1 MSELF
6 TFLAQAPGLNAS
18 GWIIGAEKGVEEAN
32 RGAAI
37 RIPKFMG
44 LVIRYVTPAFL
55 LIVLGLWL
63 YFEGPGRVRAMIPSI
78 QGQAAV
84 EKTYTDAVKAQP
96 EFADLSDKAITA
108 KADELFADTSAAGR
122 PEWLAI
128 AVQDAVKAKARAEKQ
143 AMVAAFVFV
152 CVCGMFILIYALS
165 DIACRNRI
173 GRMLAQSESGEGI

>member
-1 MSELF
+1 F
-6 TFLAQAPGLNAS
+6 
-18 GWIIGAEKGVEEAN
+18 GWVIGAEKGVEEAN

-44 LVIRYVTPAFL
+44 FVIRYVTPSFL
-55 LIVLGLWL
+55 LIILCLWL

-84 EKTYTDAVKAQP
+84 EKTYADAVKEQP
-96 EFADLSDKAITA
+96 EFANLSDEAIA
-108 KADELFADTSAAGR
+108 ARVAELFAGTAAADASVASR
-122 PEWLAI
+122 PEWIAI
-128 AVQDAVKAKARAEKQ
+128 AVQDAVQAKAGAEKQ

-173 GRMLAQSESGEGI
+173 GRMLAQSEAESESESKSGEGI